1 MNQLIKINNKTSELD
16 ATLKVLQADLGV
28 EFHEEGYPIQFNL
41 DKSKGLSISIEN
53 DGIAY
58 VISAS
63 QTPYLMN
70 ALTRMVQHHQEE
82 DSLLSLDYQAAFSK
96 NGVMVDCSRNA
107 VMNTKTVKKMLRK
120 MALLGHTWFSLYIED
135 TYEIDGEP
143 YFGAYR
149 GRYSQADLK
158 ELDDYAYELGIEL
171 YPSIQTLAHVN
182 QFLQWEHESYKYADI
197 DDILNVGRET
207 TFELVRK
214 MIQTLSKC
222 FRSNRIHLGMDEAY
236 NLGRGSYLT
245 EFGLK
250 DKADI
255 MLEYLDHLLEICEE
269 YDVKPTIWDDMFFSN
284 YSNIEGEDN
293 FEIPKQIDLMY
304 WDYYNLSEDHYL
316 ERINMRREIAE
327 EVIFAGG
334 AWRWTGYTPHHLKTL
349 HSSIAAIKACKAL
362 DVDKVIATAWG
373 DDGSEAPFSVVLFGA
388 TLYSYLNF
396 NEGYN
401 EEQFNEYLKL
411 HTGLSLSDWL
421 NQGKFDFLE
430 HFTIEDYVD
439 VTPSKY
445 FLYQDL
451 LMPLFMDK
459 ISSMSVDYGEV
470 MKELQQYFSILEDGD
485 SLTNQFFSAYAY
497 TLELKWN
504 LPLLIWEAYHENHYD
519 DLKKIANEQL
529 PELKR
534 RLELLLKAR
543 QSLWLDECN
552 VMGFEIIE
560 QRFGGMM
567 VRCDSVAERLQ
578 SYLDG
583 SISKI
588 DELEEQRLDPSPHE
602 KHQHLEAMNYNR
614 ALRIMSRSR
623 ATW

>member
-1 MNQLIKINNKTSELD
+1 
-16 ATLKVLQADLGV
+16 
-28 EFHEEGYPIQFNL
+28 
-41 DKSKGLSISIEN
+41 
-53 DGIAY
+53 
-58 VISAS
+58 
-63 QTPYLMN
+63 
-70 ALTRMVQHHQEE
+70 
-82 DSLLSLDYQAAFSK
+82 
-96 NGVMVDCSRNA
+96 
-107 VMNTKTVKKMLRK
+107 
-120 MALLGHTWFSLYIED
+120 
-135 TYEIDGEP
+135 
-143 YFGAYR
+143 
-149 GRYSQADLK
+149 
-158 ELDDYAYELGIEL
+158 YELGIEL

-396 NEGYN
+396 NESYN

-470 MKELQQYFSILEDGD
+470 MKELQQHFSILEDG
-485 SLTNQFFSAYAY
+485 
-497 TLELKWN
+497 
-504 LPLLIWEAYHENHYD
+504 
-519 DLKKIANEQL
+519 
-529 PELKR
+529 
-534 RLELLLKAR
+534 
-543 QSLWLDECN
+543 
-552 VMGFEIIE
+552 
-560 QRFGGMM
+560 
-567 VRCDSVAERLQ
+567 
-578 SYLDG
+578 
-583 SISKI
+583 
-588 DELEEQRLDPSPHE
+588 
-602 KHQHLEAMNYNR
+602 
-614 ALRIMSRSR
+614 
-623 ATW
+623 